1 MLDFIF
7 SAKKMLDRPYLII
20 FEAIYLVII
29 SVFISLLLLP
39 PQYVSIGILT
49 FITVGAIPLF
59 NKIFSYSS
67 YLFNYNKSFFTRHKK
82 LLIILVYFFIGL
94 FIAYSAFYFFSTEPV
109 REAIFLIQNEEMEG
123 ISYLRSS
130 LTGEISAID
139 SSTQAGFGKV
149 FSLILKNN
157 IGVAFRALLLS
168 LFYGAGALFLIAW
181 NASIL
186 ATVIS
191 AEIFSSI
198 VISGY
203 GLGLLSPF
211 IGLFNALFNLIGYI
225 PHGLPE
231 ILTYFLISF
240 AGAMIARD
248 LNKGIFSTEYKFRV
262 LLDFLLM
269 VGLALLL
276 LVLGALIEAS
286 YFL

>member
-49 FITVGAIPLF
+49 FITVGSIPLF

-82 LLIILVYFFIGL
+82 LLIILVYFFVGL
-94 FIAYSAFYFFSTEPV
+94 FIAYSAFYFFSTESV
-109 REAIFLIQNEEMEG
+109 RETIFLTQNEEIEG

-130 LTGEISAID
+130 LTGEVSAID
-139 SSTQAGFGKV
+139 SSTQAGFSKV

-157 IGVAFRALLLS
+157 IGVALRALLLS

-198 VISGY
+198 AISGY
-203 GLGLLSPF
+203 GLLSPI

>member
-7 SAKKMLDRPYLII
+7 SAKKMLDRPYLMI

-39 PQYVSIGILT
+39 PQYVSIGVLT
-49 FITVGAIPLF
+49 FITVGSIPLF

-94 FIAYSAFYFFSTEPV
+94 FIAYSAFYFFSTEPI
-109 REAIFLIQNEEMEG
+109 RETIFLTQNEEIEG

-130 LTGEISAID
+130 LTGEVSALD
-139 SSTQAGFGKV
+139 SSNQAGFSKI

-157 IGVAFRALLLS
+157 IGVALRALLLS

-198 VISGY
+198 AISGY
-203 GLGLLSPF
+203 GLLSPF

>member
-7 SAKKMLDRPYLII
+7 SAKKMLDRPYLMI

-39 PQYVSIGILT
+39 PQYVSIGVLT
-49 FITVGAIPLF
+49 FITVGSIPLF

-82 LLIILVYFFIGL
+82 LLIILVYFFLGL
-94 FIAYSAFYFFSTEPV
+94 FVAYSAFYFFSTEPI
-109 REAIFLIQNEEMEG
+109 RETIFLTQNEEIEG

-130 LTGEISAID
+130 LTGEVSALD
-139 SSTQAGFGKV
+139 SSNQAGFSKV

-198 VISGY
+198 AISGY
-203 GLGLLSPF
+203 GLLSPI

>member
-49 FITVGAIPLF
+49 FITVGSIPLF

-82 LLIILVYFFIGL
+82 LLIILVYFFVGL
-94 FIAYSAFYFFSTEPV
+94 FIAYSAFYFFSTEPI
-109 REAIFLIQNEEMEG
+109 RETVFLTQNEEIEG

-130 LTGEISAID
+130 LTGEVSALD
-139 SSTQAGFGKV
+139 SSTQAGFSKV

-198 VISGY
+198 AISGY
-203 GLGLLSPF
+203 GLLSPF

>member
-7 SAKKMLDRPYLII
+7 SAKKMLDRPYLMI

-39 PQYVSIGILT
+39 PQYVSIGVLT
-49 FITVGAIPLF
+49 FITVGSIPLF

-82 LLIILVYFFIGL
+82 LLIILVYFFLGL
-94 FIAYSAFYFFSTEPV
+94 FVAYSAFYFFSTEPI
-109 REAIFLIQNEEMEG
+109 RETIFLTQNEEIEG

-130 LTGEISAID
+130 LTGEVSALD
-139 SSTQAGFGKV
+139 SSNQAGFSKV

-203 GLGLLSPF
+203 GLLSPI

>member
-1 MLDFIF
+1 
-7 SAKKMLDRPYLII
+7 MLDRPYLMI

-39 PQYVSIGILT
+39 PQYVSIGVLT
-49 FITVGAIPLF
+49 FITVGSIPLF

-82 LLIILVYFFIGL
+82 LLIILVYFFLGL
-94 FIAYSAFYFFSTEPV
+94 FVAYSAFYFFSTESV
-109 REAIFLIQNEEMEG
+109 RETIFLTQNEEIEG

-130 LTGEISAID
+130 LTGEVSALD
-139 SSTQAGFGKV
+139 SSNQAGFSKV

-157 IGVAFRALLLS
+157 LGVAFRALLLS

-198 VISGY
+198 AISGY
-203 GLGLLSPF
+203 GLLSPF

>member
-7 SAKKMLDRPYLII
+7 SAKKMLDRPYLMI

-39 PQYVSIGILT
+39 PQYVSIGVLT
-49 FITVGAIPLF
+49 FITVGSIPLF

-82 LLIILVYFFIGL
+82 LLIILVYFFVGL
-94 FIAYSAFYFFSTEPV
+94 FIAYSAFYFFSTESV
-109 REAIFLIQNEEMEG
+109 RETVFLTQNEEIEG

-130 LTGEISAID
+130 LTGEVSAID
-139 SSTQAGFGKV
+139 SSTQAGFSKV

-157 IGVAFRALLLS
+157 IGVALRALLLS

-198 VISGY
+198 AISGY
-203 GLGLLSPF
+203 GLLSPI

>member
-7 SAKKMLDRPYLII
+7 SAKKMLDRPYLMI

-39 PQYVSIGILT
+39 PQYVSIGVLT
-49 FITVGAIPLF
+49 FITVGSIPLF

-94 FIAYSAFYFFSTEPV
+94 FIAYSAFYFFSTEPI
-109 REAIFLIQNEEMEG
+109 RETIFLTQNEEIEG

-130 LTGEISAID
+130 LTGEVSAID
-139 SSTQAGFGKV
+139 SSTQAGFSKI

-157 IGVAFRALLLS
+157 IGVALRALLLS

-198 VISGY
+198 AISGY
-203 GLGLLSPF
+203 GLLSPF

>member
-49 FITVGAIPLF
+49 FITVGSIPLF

-94 FIAYSAFYFFSTEPV
+94 FIAYSAFYFFSTEPI
-109 REAIFLIQNEEMEG
+109 RETIFLTQNEEIEG

-130 LTGEISAID
+130 LTGEVSALD
-139 SSTQAGFGKV
+139 SSNQAGFSKV

-157 IGVAFRALLLS
+157 LGVAFRALLLS

-198 VISGY
+198 AISGY
-203 GLGLLSPF
+203 GLLSPI

>member
-39 PQYVSIGILT
+39 PQYVSIGILA
-49 FITVGAIPLF
+49 FITVGSVPLF

-67 YLFNYNKSFFTRHKK
+67 YLFNYNKSFLSRHKK
-82 LLIILVYFFIGL
+82 LLIMLVCFFIGL
-94 FIAYSAFYFFSTEPV
+94 FVAYSAFYFFSSENV
-109 REAIFLIQNEEMEG
+109 RESIFLTQNEEIEG

-130 LTGEISAID
+130 LTGEVSAID
-139 SSTQAGFGKV
+139 ASKQSSFSEV

-191 AEIFSSI
+191 SEIFSSI
-198 VISGY
+198 SISGY
-203 GLGLLSPF
+203 GLLSPF

-225 PHGLPE
+225 PHGFPE
-231 ILTYFLISF
+231 ILAYFLISF

>member
-7 SAKKMLDRPYLII
+7 SAKKMLDRPYLMI

-39 PQYVSIGILT
+39 PQYVSIGVLT
-49 FITVGAIPLF
+49 FITVGSIPLF

-82 LLIILVYFFIGL
+82 LLIILVYFFVGL
-94 FIAYSAFYFFSTEPV
+94 FVAYSAFYFFSTEPI
-109 REAIFLIQNEEMEG
+109 RETIFLTQNEEIEG

-130 LTGEISAID
+130 LTGEVSAID
-139 SSTQAGFGKV
+139 SSTQAGFSKV

-157 IGVAFRALLLS
+157 IGVALRALLLS

-198 VISGY
+198 AISGY
-203 GLGLLSPF
+203 GLLSPI